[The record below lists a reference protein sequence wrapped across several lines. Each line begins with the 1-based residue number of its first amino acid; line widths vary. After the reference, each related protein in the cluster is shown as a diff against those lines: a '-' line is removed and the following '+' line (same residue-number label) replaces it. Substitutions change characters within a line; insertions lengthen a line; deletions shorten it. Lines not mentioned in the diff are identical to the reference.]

1 MFGAVKIVSLRV
13 SDQTDGFSH
22 ELSVSTYAE
31 NSIPT
36 NATKLSIDNQT
47 VKRVSDSLKDK
58 RCKDRIL
65 LKNVCYSIN
74 VKNPFII
81 LSMRTMTVDFFI
93 FLNQESNKGMI
104 IIGNNYVIKHAR
116 AKL

>member
-1 MFGAVKIVSLRV
+1 MFGADKTVSLRV

-47 VKRVSDSLKDK
+47 VKRVSDSLYRRERPGENAK
-58 RCKDRIL
+58 
-65 LKNVCYSIN
+65 
-74 VKNPFII
+74 
-81 LSMRTMTVDFFI
+81 
-93 FLNQESNKGMI
+93 
-104 IIGNNYVIKHAR
+104 IGYC
-116 AKL
+116 